1 MASAQFRFYE
11 ELNDFLP
18 PKKRKVYF
26 NHPCNGRNTIKDIIE
41 ALGVPHTEIDLIL
54 VNGQSV
60 DFSYIVQDGDHISV
74 YPMFELF
81 DITPLVRLRPQ
92 PLRVSR
98 FVLDV
103 HLGKLARYLRLLG
116 FDTLYRNDYDDSE
129 LARLS
134 SVKRRILLTRDRG
147 LLKRRIITH
156 GYYIRATDPSS
167 QLQEVLKRFDLFRC
181 VHSFRRCIRCNG
193 LLATVPKEQIIAR
206 LERNTRRYFN
216 QFWICS
222 DCQQIYWQGS
232 HYIRMQKLV
241 ADVLNQT
248 VNGKL

>member
-18 PKKRKVYF
+18 SHKRSVNF
-26 NHPCNGRNTIKDIIE
+26 IHCFSGRNAIKDIIE

-74 YPMFELF
+74 YPVFELF
-81 DITPLVRLRPQ
+81 DITPLVRLRPK
-92 PLRVSR
+92 PLRISR
-98 FVLDV
+98 FLLDV

-129 LARLS
+129 LAFLAS
-134 SVKRRILLTRDRG
+134 TKRRILLTRDRG
-147 LLKRRIITH
+147 LLKRRIITR
-156 GYYIRATDPSS
+156 GYYIRATHPLS
-167 QLQEVLKRFDLFRC
+167 QLQEVLAQFDLFRSI
-181 VHSFRRCIRCNG
+181 HSFRRCIRCNG
-193 LLATVPKEQIIAR
+193 LLATVPKEQIAAR
-206 LERNTRRYFN
+206 LEKDTQRHFH
-216 QFWICS
+216 QFWICN

-232 HYIRMQKLV
+232 HYVRMQNLV
-241 ADVLNQT
+241 ADLLNQD
-248 VNGKL
+248 KDCK